1 MNFNRDI
8 FESKSSEN
16 DDFTE
21 FSDDDALYNNQDES
35 EEGYKRKMKNAKMCF
50 VKKSD
55 GTNNRK
61 RSKSHEK

>member
-21 FSDDDALYNNQDES
+21 FSDDDALYNNQDEN

-50 VKKSD
+50 VNKSD